1 MKKIL
6 LLIGIIISLS
16 SMAQTKDEQI
26 IRKMLA
32 DQISFWDKGDI
43 PGFMQGYWEND
54 SLVFIGKN
62 GPTYGYNNTLRNY
75 QKNYPNKDY
84 FGIGYDA
91 ADYQRSSDYQRFA
104 EEKFIAIASPQQF
117 KEKANGRKVFF
128 VHGGVETEDR
138 ENIRRIMETENDAIV
153 VASFGTFST
162 GINIRNLHN
171 IIFASPSKSRVRN
184 LQSIGRSLRQ
194 SEGKE
199 MATLYDIADDLRHK
213 KKMNFTLQH
222 FVERVKIYNEEK
234 FSFKLYN
241 IGLKDGK

>member
-32 DQISFWDKGDI
+32 DQISYWNKGDI

-84 FGIGYDA
+84 MGVLNFDILSVQAIEKDHFFVIG
-91 ADYQRSSDYQRFA
+91 
-104 EEKFIAIASPQQF
+104 KFMLQ
-117 KEKANGRKVFF
+117 RKV
-128 VHGGVETEDR
+128 G
-138 ENIRRIMETENDAIV
+138 DA
-153 VASFGTFST
+153 SG
-162 GINIRNLHN
+162 H
-171 IIFASPSKSRVRN
+171 
-184 LQSIGRSLRQ
+184 
-194 SEGKE
+194 
-199 MATLYDIADDLRHK
+199 
-213 KKMNFTLQH
+213 FTLI
-222 FVERVKIYNEEK
+222 FKRINGIWKIV
-234 FSFKLYN
+234 S
-241 IGLKDGK
+241 DHSS